1 MESETKKWLIAFTLA
16 IVVSGLLFFFFPPE
30 PQPPREPVAPLIEKA
45 AAEATEAAGKHFTRG
60 VIEAVKEE
68 LSKPKSD

>member
-1 MESETKKWLIAFTLA
+1 
-16 IVVSGLLFFFFPPE
+16 V
-30 PQPPREPVAPLIEKA
+30 
-45 AAEATEAAGKHFTRG
+45 TEAAGKHFTRG